1 MERLCK
7 SSTYVN
13 MWSLLPQLK
22 PLNQL
27 YVKYQHRRDHLKDS
41 GIPETSIHSTVERD
55 FTVQRIT
62 YTERHHTQT
71 LTLKEKKVNNQ

>member
-7 SSTYVN
+7 SSNYVN

-27 YVKYQHRRDHLKDS
+27 YVKYHHRRDHLKRQWN
-41 GIPETSIHSTVERD
+41 TRNQYSTVERD

-71 LTLKEKKVNNQ
+71 LTLKEKNVNNQ

>member
-1 MERLCK
+1 
-7 SSTYVN
+7 
-13 MWSLLPQLK
+13 MWTFLPKLK

-41 GIPETSIHSTVERD
+41 GTPETSIQLLNA
-55 FTVQRIT
+55 VQRIT